1 MELLFSIIGL
11 ILSFFFAG
19 SETAYIST
27 NRFRVD
33 IWLRKNVKSAVLAH
47 KYFQKPDIYLSTTLV
62 GNNVANIIT
71 TSYATIYLINYWS
84 ETITFL
90 FITFIILLIGE
101 IIPKVLF
108 RSYAHNIILKIM
120 FLIRFFHFILNPLI
134 ILASKISSIVIRFLH
149 ISDQNEIS
157 IINKEDIMVMLHE
170 ARISGAVDDE
180 EQKIISR
187 VLNLPDILVRE
198 AMIPRTSIHAIDE
211 TVSLE
216 DIRHLMAETGKS
228 KIPVYKSNIDNII
241 GVVFMYDLF
250 WEINDLKEVIK
261 PVMYVP
267 ENKKCNELLRELR
280 EAASTIAVIIDEYGG
295 TAGIVTIED
304 LVEELFGEI
313 VESIDKSDKPIIR
326 INQITWKIRASESIE
341 IVNDQLGIKIPDGEY
356 ETIGGFI
363 LFALGRIPKVGE
375 KISFKDGIITV
386 RRSTKK
392 RIEEVR
398 LVKKT

>member
-1 MELLFSIIGL
+1 
-11 ILSFFFAG
+11 
-19 SETAYIST
+19 
-27 NRFRVD
+27 VD